1 MVVEESL
8 WLVVVE
14 VEYADERNLEEIRLD
29 LNGNGNG
36 RRLPEKSACLG

>member
-8 WLVVVE
+8 WLVVIE
-14 VEYADERNLEEIRLD
+14 VEYADERKIVGIWSD

-36 RRLPEKSACLG
+36 RRPPEKPAWLD